1 MEHKFM
7 KFHPELEPYK
17 SVFQQR
23 AAELL
28 KRILLFT
35 RVLWP
40 FKSHSKVN
48 SPLDKPIALII
59 PPINA
64 YSFFCKG
71 LKRHLEQT
79 GHDALVCK
87 PVGLFSSHTKAA
99 TQLEDY
105 ILSNNLRNC
114 KVIGL
119 GSGAFLPL
127 LMSYKGR
134 DRVSSLIT
142 VEAPFGGRGHFLVP
156 FFPSLFELRS
166 KTSLLSAVREQART
180 FANIHC
186 IFFDEKDRLGRHDDI
201 QFSESG
207 VYQLP
212 NSKALCECLDH
223 LL

>member
-7 KFHPELEPYK
+7 KFHPELETYK
-17 SVFQQR
+17 SVFEQR
-23 AAELL
+23 ATEFL
-28 KRILLFT
+28 KRTFLLT
-35 RVLWP
+35 RILWP
-40 FKSHSKVN
+40 FKSHSKVE
-48 SPLDKPIALII
+48 SSLDKPIALII

-64 YSFFCKG
+64 YSFFCKV
-71 LKRHLEQT
+71 LKQHLEKN
-79 GHDALVCK
+79 GHEALICK
-87 PVGLFSSHTKAA
+87 PVGLLSSHTKVA

-105 ILSNNLRNC
+105 ILSNNLQNC

-134 DRVSSLIT
+134 DRISSLIT
-142 VEAPFGGRGHFLVP
+142 VAAPFGGRGHFIIP
-156 FFPSLFELRS
+156 FFPSLFELRA
-166 KTSLLSAVREQART
+166 KASLLSRVREQART

-186 IFFDEKDRLGRHDDI
+186 IFFAENDRLGRHDDI

-207 VYQLP
+207 VYQVS
-212 NSKALCECLDH
+212 NSRALCECLDH